1 MYEFSTLAICPIY
14 SWESYLTCC
23 KGAGKFFNFHG
34 LPEARLNRDDSVYV
48 NGHSTNRRTW
58 FIKLISILLFSAP
71 DFHLENLQKI
81 WVDGMMHKAVWE
93 EGLKKMTEWQEF
105 ILLYVSQNTNYYYYY
120 LSQVLFLHLLTF
132 KSTVMLNANVA
143 FLSIQS
149 VDVNL
154 DPYRSPA
161 QTSSYCSIVTSI
173 GSIIIGLILVR
184 QNRTKSSLTETTF
197 DMVSDFIDQIHL
209 VLTFHNNFSKIS
221 LQDFGNILGLA

>member
-93 EGLKKMTEWQEF
+93 EGLKKVTDEWQEF
-105 ILLYVSQNTNYYYYY
+105 ILYVSHKTQTTCPKSYYFFVFSH
-120 LSQVLFLHLLTF
+120 LSPPL
-132 KSTVMLNANVA
+132 
-143 FLSIQS
+143 
-149 VDVNL
+149 
-154 DPYRSPA
+154 
-161 QTSSYCSIVTSI
+161 C
-173 GSIIIGLILVR
+173 
-184 QNRTKSSLTETTF
+184 
-197 DMVSDFIDQIHL
+197 
-209 VLTFHNNFSKIS
+209 
-221 LQDFGNILGLA
+221 